1 MEDRR
6 LFARVETKFPM
17 RFLDPG
23 SGAEGEAQIMDISAN
38 GIGFITE
45 RRLPANTELEM
56 WLDIP
61 DHHSPFYTRGA
72 VAWSRDLGDNGQRV
86 GMHLE
91 KAEFMGLGRALWMKR
106 KDKDGI

>member
-17 RFLDPG
+17 RFLDPR
-23 SGAEGEAQIMDISAN
+23 SGAEGEAQTVDVSAD

-45 RRLPANTELEM
+45 RRLPGKSELEM

-61 DHHSPFYTRGA
+61 DQHSPFYTRGA
-72 VAWSRDLGDNGQRV
+72 IAWSQDLDDNRQRV
-86 GMHLE
+86 GIHLE
-91 KAEFMGLGRALWMKR
+91 KAEFMGLGRALWLKKR
-106 KDKDGI
+106 SEL